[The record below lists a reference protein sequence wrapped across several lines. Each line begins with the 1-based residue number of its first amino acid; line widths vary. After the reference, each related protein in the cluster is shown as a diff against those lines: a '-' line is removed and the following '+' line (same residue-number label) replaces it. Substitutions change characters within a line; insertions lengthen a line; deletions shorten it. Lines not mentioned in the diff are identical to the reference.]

1 MDDARVVDLEVKLG
15 YQEQMLDD
23 LNEVVTRQQGQI
35 DRLEKMVVQLT
46 DSISDVQEASSGP
59 RRPEDER
66 PPHY

>member
-23 LNEVVTRQQGQI
+23 LNEFVTRQQGQI
-35 DRLEKMVVQLT
+35 DRLEKMVEQLT

>member
-35 DRLEKMVVQLT
+35 DRLEKMVEQLT